1 MKTLVTFYSRD
12 GHTKKV
18 AEKIAKFLKCDIDEI
33 VDKKDRSRIIGWLIS
48 GKDASTK
55 KLTEIENKKDP
66 SKYDLIIIGTPVW
79 AFTMTPAI
87 RTYLTKNKLKFK
99 NNKIA
104 FFCTFGGKES
114 KSLSDMEKLSKKP
127 IMSLGLKD
135 KDIEKNSVELNLQI
149 KKFCEKLK

>member
-1 MKTLVTFYSRD
+1 MKKLVVFYSRD

-18 AEKIAKFLKCDIDEI
+18 AEKIYKLLKCDIDEI
-33 VDKKDRSRIIGWLIS
+33 VDKKDRSNMIGWIIS

-55 KLTEIENKKDP
+55 RLTEIENKKDP
-66 SKYDLIIIGTPVW
+66 SKYDLVIIGTPVW

-87 RTYLTKNKLKFK
+87 RTYLTKNKLNIKK
-99 NNKIA
+99 CKLA

-127 IMSLGLKD
+127 IISLGLND
-135 KDIEKNSVELNLQI
+135 KDIEKNSVELNLKI
-149 KKFCEKLK
+149 KKFCDKLK